1 MSKLVIGTRSSN
13 LALTQTKYVIKKLKE
28 INPTINFVIK
38 KIKTKGD
45 ILLDKDLNNII
56 DKGFFVSEIQN
67 ELINKTIDFAVHSL
81 KDLPTES
88 DDKLISFTV
97 TKRENPMDVL
107 VLNKNSKKKN
117 IHDLKVLGTSSVRRK
132 KQLESI
138 SSKISIKSIRG
149 NVETRIHKLDK
160 GEYDGIILAAAGLNR
175 LGLKNRISSSF
186 NLSEITPSAGQGALA
201 VECRTNDSKTIS
213 ILKKIQNK
221 ETEIC
226 VIEERKFLNTVGGGC
241 SSPDAVLCTFKDKN
255 IEITGKV
262 FHKETQRYI
271 EKKIVDIREKH
282 KDIGIK
288 LAKSL
293 LGKIYK
299 NELNKIILTNEGD
312 VSGFK
317 KLEENNLT
325 TYHFPMIEIKPL
337 KFKINNK
344 FKYDFIIFTSKNGV
358 KNFIGKTKIENKT
371 RFICLG
377 EKTELALKRSGFK
390 SFYTAKKNYS
400 ESMVNE
406 LKENKFL
413 NNSKVLLIQGEI
425 AKNDLLINLNK
436 FCKAERINVYQTL
449 AKKELNQDLK
459 KLLNTPTLTVFSSP
473 SSFDSF
479 LKLYN
484 PNNTKIISI
493 GDTTSEHIHKKGY
506 HCAATSKMQSYE
518 GVSESILKYLKK
530 L

>member
-149 NVETRIHKLDK
+149 NVETRIHKLDN

-175 LGLKNRISSSF
+175 LGLKNRISRFF

-226 VIEERKFLNTVGGGC
+226 VNEERKFLNTVGGGC

-344 FKYDFIIFTSKNGV
+344 FNYDFIIFTSKNGV

-377 EKTELALKRSGFK
+377 ESN
-390 SFYTAKKNYS
+390 SYN
-400 ESMVNE
+400 
-406 LKENKFL
+406 FL
-413 NNSKVLLIQGEI
+413 
-425 AKNDLLINLNK
+425 
-436 FCKAERINVYQTL
+436 
-449 AKKELNQDLK
+449 
-459 KLLNTPTLTVFSSP
+459 
-473 SSFDSF
+473 
-479 LKLYN
+479 
-484 PNNTKIISI
+484 
-493 GDTTSEHIHKKGY
+493 
-506 HCAATSKMQSYE
+506 
-518 GVSESILKYLKK
+518 ILDFEVTFQK
-530 L
+530 

>member
-186 NLSEITPSAGQGALA
+186 NLSEITHSAGQGALA

-226 VIEERKFLNTVGGGC
+226 VNEERKFLNTVGGGC

-312 VSGFK
+312 ISGFK

-493 GDTTSEHIHKKGY
+493 GNTTSEYIRKKGY
-506 HCAATSKMQSYE
+506 HCATTSKMQSYE
-518 GVSESILKYLKK
+518 GISESILKYLKK